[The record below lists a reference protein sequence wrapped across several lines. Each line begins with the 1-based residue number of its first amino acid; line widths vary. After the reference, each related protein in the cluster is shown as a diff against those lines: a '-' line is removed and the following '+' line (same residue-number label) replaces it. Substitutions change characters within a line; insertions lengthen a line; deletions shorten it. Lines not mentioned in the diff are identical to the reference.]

1 MDSLSFV
8 YHPTFDRT
16 AEGVLTDEQMI
27 AVEEMLMADPRR
39 GDVIQDTGGAR
50 KLRAAMP
57 GRGKSGGAR
66 LIYIYIEIGAALHS
80 CSAIRRMSK
89 GTSTRSRSRSSEGS
103 SRQSS
108 RSTHH
113 E

>member
-66 LIYIYIEIGAALHS
+66 LIYIYIEIGAALHFLL
-80 CSAIRRMSK
+80 CYPKNVQGNLDAKQKQVLRRIVTAIRQEYAS
-89 GTSTRSRSRSSEGS
+89 
-103 SRQSS
+103 
-108 RSTHH
+108 
-113 E
+113 